1 MVQMVKPAMQNI
13 NALNNQVVW
22 QSESARLT
30 LPEVVSIDVLPKL
43 IKQNRWLSLPVKQ
56 VCFKQVQK
64 GDSAILS
71 LILLWAQQSQ
81 SPVQIFDFPAQFNPL
96 IELYDLH
103 TVVDFK

>member
-1 MVQMVKPAMQNI
+1 MQNI
-13 NALNNQVVW
+13 KALHNQVIW
-22 QSESARLT
+22 ESESARLT

-43 IKQNRWLSLPVKQ
+43 IKQNEWLRLPVKE

-81 SPVQIFDFPAQFNPL
+81 SPIQIFDFPKQFNPL